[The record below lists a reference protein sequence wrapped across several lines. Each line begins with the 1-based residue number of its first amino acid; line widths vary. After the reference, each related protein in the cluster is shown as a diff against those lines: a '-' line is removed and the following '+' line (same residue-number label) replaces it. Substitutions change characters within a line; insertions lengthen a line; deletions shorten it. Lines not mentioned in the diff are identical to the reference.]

1 MRRNICNKNENF
13 PKNFQII
20 PDSQTV
26 IASQNFRIAHFPFPF
41 SKEIV
46 LSPFLSFF
54 SLADHPGQAITSFF
68 PFLHFFPS
76 LSFFSPLFSFDWL
89 TRNRW
94 QQRERE
100 RERDLSSSSTDLL
113 VFLPSLYIYNRTHTH
128 TLYLHLAAVLFCTR
142 EPWVGLGQVTP
153 RLGPS
158 PSPVRLCDV
167 PSTRR
172 DYKSRAIKTVVRRFD
187 GPCQAALSS

>member
-128 TLYLHLAAVLFCTR
+128 TRYTYTSRPFFSAPGNH
-142 EPWVGLGQVTP
+142 GLGW
-153 RLGPS
+153 
-158 PSPVRLCDV
+158 VRL
-167 PSTRR
+167 RR
-172 DYKSRAIKTVVRRFD
+172 GQ
-187 GPCQAALSS
+187 GPLLLP

>member
-100 RERDLSSSSTDLL
+100 RDLSSSSTDLL

>member
-100 RERDLSSSSTDLL
+100 KETFPRPPRISSC
-113 VFLPSLYIYNRTHTH
+113 FFPPYIYIIAHTHTH
-128 TLYLHLAAVLFCTR
+128 AIPTPRGRSFLHPGTMG
-142 EPWVGLGQVTP
+142 WVGLGYAE
-153 RLGPS
+153 
-158 PSPVRLCDV
+158 VR
-167 PSTRR
+167 
-172 DYKSRAIKTVVRRFD
+172 
-187 GPCQAALSS
+187 ALSFSREAV

>member
-76 LSFFSPLFSFDWL
+76 LSFFPLSSPSTGSLAIGG
-89 TRNRW
+89 N
-94 QQRERE
+94 RERE
-100 RERDLSSSSTDLL
+100 RKRPFLVLHGSPRVSSLA
-113 VFLPSLYIYNRTHTH
+113 VSLYIYNRTHTH
-128 TLYLHLAAVLFCTR
+128 TRYTYTSRPFFSAPGNH
-142 EPWVGLGQVTP
+142 GLGW
-153 RLGPS
+153 
-158 PSPVRLCDV
+158 VRL
-167 PSTRR
+167 RR
-172 DYKSRAIKTVVRRFD
+172 GQ
-187 GPCQAALSS
+187 GPLLLP

>member
-100 RERDLSSSSTDLL
+100 RDLSSSSTDLL

-128 TLYLHLAAVLFCTR
+128 THAIPTPRGRSFLHPGTMG
-142 EPWVGLGQVTP
+142 WVGLGYAE
-153 RLGPS
+153 
-158 PSPVRLCDV
+158 VR
-167 PSTRR
+167 
-172 DYKSRAIKTVVRRFD
+172 
-187 GPCQAALSS
+187 ALSFSREAV

>member
-100 RERDLSSSSTDLL
+100 KETFPRPPRISSC
-113 VFLPSLYIYNRTHTH
+113 FFPPYIYIIAHTH
-128 TLYLHLAAVLFCTR
+128 TRYTYTSRPFFSAPGNH
-142 EPWVGLGQVTP
+142 GLGW
-153 RLGPS
+153 
-158 PSPVRLCDV
+158 VRL
-167 PSTRR
+167 RR
-172 DYKSRAIKTVVRRFD
+172 GQ
-187 GPCQAALSS
+187 GPLLLP